1 MEEIMFDVY
10 EGLNVCSMDG
20 KCEECPYHNCK
31 DMKCIDALMYDAMSI
46 LEEVMA
52 TMGLIEETKDEEK
65 TEEKTEEKKE

>member
-1 MEEIMFDVY
+1 MEEIIFDVY
-10 EGLNVCSMDG
+10 EGLNVCAMDG

-31 DMKCIDALMYDAMSI
+31 DMKCIDALMIDAMNI
-46 LEEVMA
+46 LEEIMA